1 MSDPSAALSVTAT
14 IAGWASVVYEKG
26 APVVKKTLHWGWIPL
41 VIYLGMQTPGVDGKK
56 PSWAGL
62 LSPS

>member
-1 MSDPSAALSVTAT
+1 MSSPAATSVTST
-14 IAGWASVVYEKG
+14 IAGFAATVYEK
-26 APVVKKTLHWGWIPL
+26 ATPVLKKTVHWGWIPL